1 MLVQVLQLTQEQIN
15 ALDPA
20 QQASV
25 KQLVSFFLAWIE
37 LTNSGSSSSVHRR
50 NMIRL

>member
-25 KQLVSFFLAWIE
+25 KQLVSY
-37 LTNSGSSSSVHRR
+37 GRR
-50 NMIRL
+50 GLS